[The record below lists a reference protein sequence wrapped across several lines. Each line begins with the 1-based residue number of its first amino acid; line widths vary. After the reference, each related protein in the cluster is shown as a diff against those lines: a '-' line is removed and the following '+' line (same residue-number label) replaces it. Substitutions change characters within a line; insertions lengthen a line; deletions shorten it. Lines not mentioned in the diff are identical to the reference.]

1 MISKSREQ
9 VIDKFFKE
17 FFTWKADNIGMW
29 IVAGFM
35 EVICVGLMC
44 IPFQNMIEEGLVGIA
59 AILAV
64 SGAWYYINPY
74 IFYMDEGKRRRIY
87 YVINYLPVSLKELRI
102 FRLKKVTLFCVK
114 MFLIFLVGQ
123 MIFALIFFHGISW
136 GNLIYPFVCGL
147 VAPMVSAAISI
158 WTVA

>member
-1 MISKSREQ
+1 MISKNREQ

-35 EVICVGLMC
+35 EVICVGFMC

-64 SGAWYYINPY
+64 LGAWYYINPY

-102 FRLKKVTLFCVK
+102 FRLKKVTLFCLK
-114 MFLIFLVGQ
+114 MFLIFIVGQ
-123 MIFALIFFHGISW
+123 LIFALICFHEISW
-136 GNLIYPFVCGL
+136 GNFIYPFVCGL
-147 VAPMVSAAISI
+147 VAPMVSAFLSI
-158 WTVA
+158 WAVA